1 MLTVRILR
9 YVDAQIQEEI
19 LAVLDHVKEAE
30 TRHGGVS
37 DLRHMCAQTVFSLFD
52 HLTKFTRHRART
64 LSLLMQQANKS
75 KTASERTEFFFFFFF
90 VLENEVKTSGSTG
103 SWDDSGHTILS
114 ESVFL
119 FWRILNFEV
128 MSTLAFQNTVWT
140 ETKATW
146 W

>member
-75 KTASERTEFFFFFFF
+75 KTASERTEFFFFFF
-90 VLENEVKTSGSTG
+90 
-103 SWDDSGHTILS
+103 
-114 ESVFL
+114 L
-119 FWRILNFEV
+119 FSKMKSRLRV
-128 MSTLAFQNTVWT
+128 PLDLGMTLATQS
-140 ETKATW
+140 
-146 W
+146 